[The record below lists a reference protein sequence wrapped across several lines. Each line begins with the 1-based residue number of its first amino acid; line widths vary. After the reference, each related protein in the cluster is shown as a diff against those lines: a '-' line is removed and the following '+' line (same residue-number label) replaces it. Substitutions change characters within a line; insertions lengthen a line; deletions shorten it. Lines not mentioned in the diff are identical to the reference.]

1 MEINE
6 KLDLIQCEEEIL
18 PKEISA
24 DELDNTN
31 FIKDYF
37 EPNYIYYREDKKFI
51 IGVDI
56 CSKLKENSLKV
67 INYRDK
73 ENNEYQIFKIKGEID
88 LYGQENKDREVK
100 FDFINKRINDSK
112 FQLEINI
119 NISEK
124 GITAISSK
132 YTGFK
137 IENGLLLIYFDIID

>member
-18 PKEISA
+18 PKEINV